1 MSEEWDCVFFA
12 ELENA
17 ALESIEAEILEAEK
31 CRTQSDSED
40 EPPCG
45 RRMSRWWALV
55 LQDAMHGVGHNLQ
68 QSVLKQKTVSIVSG
82 CTGSSAEA
90 ATLEA
95 E

>member
-1 MSEEWDCVFFA
+1 MSEEWDCVFLA
-12 ELENA
+12 ELESA
-17 ALESIEAEILEAEK
+17 ALESLEAEIQEAEK

-45 RRMSRWWALV
+45 RRMTRWWTRV
-55 LQDAMHGVGHNLQ
+55 FQNAMRAIGHDLQ

-95 E
+95 K